1 MAEETGSFDSSRT
14 ADPAADLSKRIHE
27 MMAIYF
33 GWFQTSTSAGGR
45 MKTSARGRTNM
56 KSRLLSHATEHVS
69 AASTFVSKLS
79 KAADFHEV
87 VKIHLEFVHM
97 RMTMFHERTKEIGD
111 GVAAATNLL
120 GTFTSLLNWQKVLE
134 HLASSSPAYRQT
146 GGNERKRTWSAV
158 ATQNGPTRGSAGDDR
173 KAKRRRKK
181 SKTDATNK
189 IK

>member
-14 ADPAADLSKRIHE
+14 AEPAAELTKRIQE

-33 GWFQTSTSAGGR
+33 GWFQNSKSAW
-45 MKTSARGRTNM
+45 GRTNL
-56 KSRLLSHATEHVS
+56 KSRLLSHATDHVS

-79 KAADFHEV
+79 KAADLQEV
-87 VKIHLEFVHM
+87 VKIQLEFVQT
-97 RMTMFHERTKEIGD
+97 RMTMFNERTKEIGD
-111 GVAAATNLL
+111 AVAAATNRL
-120 GTFTSLLNWQKVLE
+120 GAFTSLLNWQKVLE
-134 HLASSSPAYRQT
+134 DLASSSPTYRQT
-146 GGNERKRTWSAV
+146 GGNERKRTWSAA

-173 KAKRRRKK
+173 KATRRRKK

>member
-1 MAEETGSFDSSRT
+1 
-14 ADPAADLSKRIHE
+14 

-33 GWFQTSTSAGGR
+33 GWFQNSTSAWGR
-45 MKTSARGRTNM
+45 MKTSARGRTNL
-56 KSRLLSHATEHVS
+56 KSSLLSHATEHVS

-79 KAADFHEV
+79 KAADLHEV
-87 VKIHLEFVHM
+87 VKIHLEFVQM

-120 GTFTSLLNWQKVLE
+120 GTFTSLLNWQNVLE
-134 HLASSSPAYRQT
+134 DLASSSPAYRQT
-146 GGNERKRTWSAV
+146 GGNERMRTWSAV

-173 KAKRRRKK
+173 KSTRRRN
-181 SKTDATNK
+181 SNDRTAATNK